1 MFILPQ
7 KIEYVLDTLH
17 RSGFEGYIV
26 GGCVR
31 DMLLGK
37 IPHDFDITTNAA
49 PEQIIGMFE
58 KTVPTGISHGTVTVI
73 CEETPIEVTTYRTE
87 SGYSDCRHPDKVEFV
102 SKLEADLARRDFTVN
117 AIAYSH
123 ETGIV
128 DLFDGQ
134 KDLENKVLRAVGN
147 PEIRFTED
155 ALRILRLFRFASVL
169 GFNPENKTFEAALKK
184 AELLENI
191 SKERIFTELKKCLC
205 GKAPSAL
212 EPLIKAGGLKAI
224 GIEKCK
230 ELEVITNFESKEKLR
245 LFAFLSLCSCDFK
258 NTLTALRASNEEK
271 KYCSG
276 LQNAFLQS
284 SIKDVLNI
292 TSEEI
297 CRDYLSIK
305 QELYKTDTKAE
316 LKELERIIKYSEPY
330 KISHLK
336 ISGDE
341 LTQMGITGKAVGE
354 TLEKLRAAVCKNP
367 ELNTKEKL
375 KSLVTK

>member
-49 PEQIIGMFE
+49 PDIVEELFE
-58 KTVPTGISHGTVTVI
+58 RTVPTGISHGTVTVI

-102 SKLEADLARRDFTVN
+102 SSLDADLARRDFTVN

-128 DLFDGQ
+128 DLFGGQ
-134 KDLENKVLRAVGN
+134 KDLENRVLRAVGD
-147 PEIRFTED
+147 PETRFTED
-155 ALRILRLFRFASVL
+155 ALRILRLFRFAGVL
-169 GFNPENKTFEAALKK
+169 GFNPEDETFKAALKK
-184 AELLENI
+184 AKLLENV
-191 SKERIFTELKKCLC
+191 SRERIFTELKKCLC

-212 EPLIKAGGLKAI
+212 EPLITAGGFKSI
-224 GIEKCK
+224 GIQKCDK
-230 ELEVITNFESKEKLR
+230 LKVIAKLENKQKLR
-245 LFAFLSLCSCDFK
+245 LFAFLSLCGCDIK
-258 NTLTALRASNEEK
+258 NTLTALKASNDEK
-271 KYCSG
+271 KYCLG
-276 LQNAFLQS
+276 LQSAFLQN
-284 SIKDVLNI
+284 SIKDILNI
-292 TSEEI
+292 SSEEI
-297 CRDYLSIK
+297 CKDYLSIK
-305 QELYKTDTKAE
+305 QELYKTDTEAK
-316 LKELERIIKYSEPY
+316 LKELERIINSGEPY

-341 LTQMGITGKAVGE
+341 LTRMGITGKAVGE
-354 TLEKLRAAVCKNP
+354 TLEKLRKAVCKTP
-367 ELNTKEKL
+367 ELNTPEKL